1 MRLIGVKE
9 WIGAQSWQVREL
21 RLDTDK
27 HLYRG
32 GSGLQSERASGCS
45 SWVMRVL
52 SERETRG
59 LDTVVCS
66 TRQMLLPGEL
76 WHSQVSS
83 SGEMVGTTEG
93 PGEMWRTATEMG
105 PSARETRKKAGTRT
119 RHRQAG
125 HKALLCQPCSSALV
139 PKLSVPSSQDRRCT

>member
-1 MRLIGVKE
+1 MKVKCE
-9 WIGAQSWQVREL
+9 AHWGKERVAHSWQVREL

-32 GSGLQSERASGCS
+32 GSGLQSERAGGCS

-52 SERETRG
+52 SERDARG

-66 TRQMLLPGEL
+66 TRQMLLPGEF

-93 PGEMWRTATEMG
+93 PEEMWRTAAEMG
-105 PSARETRKKAGTRT
+105 PSARETRKIAGTRT
-119 RHRQAG
+119 REHGTGKQATE
-125 HKALLCQPCSSALV
+125 HFSVSLAPV
-139 PKLSVPSSQDRRCT
+139 P